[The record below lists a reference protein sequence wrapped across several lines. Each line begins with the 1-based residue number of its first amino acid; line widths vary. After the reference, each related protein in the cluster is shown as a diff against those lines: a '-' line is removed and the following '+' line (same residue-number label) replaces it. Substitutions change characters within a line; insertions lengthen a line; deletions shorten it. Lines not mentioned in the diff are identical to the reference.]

1 MRKVGIFVLIMAFC
15 SCESFRHYN
24 PSGQTSRYIAVTSD
38 GDSIEIGAD
47 SWEWDNGSVYF
58 YSKDG
63 DQYVRYVKHIIL
75 KE

>member
-1 MRKVGIFVLIMAFC
+1 MGDIPCAAVGL
-15 SCESFRHYN
+15 EN

-47 SWEWDNGSVYF
+47 SWEWDYGSVYF

-63 DQYVRYVKHIIL
+63 DQYVRDVKHIIL